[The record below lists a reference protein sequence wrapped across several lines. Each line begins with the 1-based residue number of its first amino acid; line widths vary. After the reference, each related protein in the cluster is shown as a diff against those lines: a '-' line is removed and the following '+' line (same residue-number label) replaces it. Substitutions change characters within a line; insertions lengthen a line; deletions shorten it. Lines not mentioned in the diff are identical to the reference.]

1 LETISEHIGRIAL
14 NYKVVCL
21 KYIPAIQ
28 KANKLTTNFREII
41 IQKANPKSSTE
52 KIDKGLYKRMSGSF
66 DSLYSVKTG
75 CFEDKTNNLL
85 EIIFELFNRNWF
97 LTYNILN
104 KIYDTK
110 IQIKFMR
117 IAIDGIYK
125 FNPRAANLFLSKVI
139 EDNFP
144 AFLQFFFEDL
154 MPVFYDYY

>member
-75 CFEDKTNNLL
+75 CFEDKT
-85 EIIFELFNRNWF
+85 
-97 LTYNILN
+97 YNILN